1 MEELII
7 SAEHEEKNYW
17 RDLWSYRELLYF
29 LAWRD
34 ILVRYKQTT
43 VGVAWAVIRPVLQ
56 IAIFTFLFQRVA
68 KMSSGDIPYVLLVT
82 GGTLPWGLFA
92 STFSAAGDSL
102 ISSSNLIS
110 KIYFPRLLVPAS
122 TLVVGLVDFAISL
135 SILVVL
141 MIWYRYVPDFR
152 ILTLPLF
159 IILAMMASL
168 GAGLW
173 LAALTVKYRD
183 FRFISPF
190 IVQIGFFISPVGFAS
205 SNINPVGAG
214 SLFPQS
220 DGRGHRRLSL
230 GNFPRKHSLLL
241 ARPASLP
248 FGQWLP
254 AFHRHQVFSPYGK
267 IVRGPDLRKQP

>member
-17 RDLWSYRELLYF
+17 RDLWSYRELLNF

-205 SNINPVGAG
+205 SNITTPWERVLYSLNPMVGVIDGYRWAIFRG
-214 SLFPQS
+214 STPFYWPGLL
-220 DGRGHRRLSL
+220 LSL
-230 GNFPRKHSLLL
+230 SVSGFLLFT
-241 ARPASLP
+241 AIKY
-248 FGQWLP
+248 F
-254 AFHRHQVFSPYGK
+254 RHTEKSFV
-267 IVRGPDLRKQP
+267 DLI